1 VERAGIL
8 VHVVEPAPLDGS
20 DPLLNYKKIRQELSL
35 YDESLGARPEIV
47 IVSKSELDEAKRVR
61 EQLSSET
68 GLHVLAVSAVTG
80 DGLQQL
86 LHSITKRLAA
96 KVDDKP
102 R

>member
-1 VERAGIL
+1 M
-8 VHVVEPAPLDGS
+8 
-20 DPLLNYKKIRQELSL
+20 

-47 IVSKSELDEAKRVR
+47 IVSKSELDEAERVR
-61 EQLSSET
+61 EQLASET

-86 LHSITKRLAA
+86 LRAITKRLAA
-96 KVDDKP
+96 KVDDEP